1 MGFTFNSLRDIHG
14 NIRTDVPDFTDHVA
28 DFVNSVVKRRLGKLD
43 PFTVTECANSKF
55 VPPVSMLTALIF
67 IKKFASSDPPPQLA
81 DEITAVDLFVIA
93 LTTAS
98 KYLHDVGTED
108 GLDNAGWAELFNM
121 DVKDLNKLE
130 IKFLCALNW
139 KCFVEKIDYNDL
151 QAAFN
156 SVARCKRPWVAS
168 VFSRSRLWRSLR
180 GISRSRYRSR
190 ASFRILAL
198 LSAAYLTA
206 CVNQSHHLLEPSR
219 SFSTLDA
226 FEETSNSQP
235 FSVFR
240 DEVTFATNRS
250 DSCGNLTFQNCLD
263 FDWNCF
269 LLRRTE
275 VLSTVLPERISHFP
289 TTNYPQSILVSCGG

>member
-1 MGFTFNSLRDIHG
+1 MGFVFNSLCDVHG
-14 NIRTDVPDFTDHVA
+14 NIRTDVPDFTDHVT

-130 IKFLCALNW
+130 IEFLCALNW
-139 KCFVEKIDYNDL
+139 ECFVEKIDYSDL
-151 QAAFN
+151 QVVFN
-156 SVARCKRPWVAS
+156 SVARCKRPWIAS
-168 VFSRSRLWRSLR
+168 VFSRSRLWRSLH
-180 GISRSRYRSR
+180 GISHSRSRSR
-190 ASFRILAL
+190 TSFRLLAL

-206 CVNQSHHLLEPSR
+206 CVNQSNHMLKPLR
-219 SFSTLDA
+219 SFNTLDA
-226 FEETSNSQP
+226 FEQTANSQL
-235 FSVFR
+235 FSVVR
-240 DEVTFATNRS
+240 GEVTSANNRS
-250 DSCGNLTFQNCLD
+250 DSWGNLTSQNGFD
-263 FDWNCF
+263 FHWNCF
-269 LLRRTE
+269 HLKRTE
-275 VLSTVLPERISHFP
+275 VPSTILSEHIPHFP
-289 TTNYPQSILVSCGG
+289 TTNYPPNILVSCGG

>member
-1 MGFTFNSLRDIHG
+1 MGFIFNSLRVEHG
-14 NIRTDVPDFTDHVA
+14 TMRTDIPDFTDHVT

-43 PFTVTECANSKF
+43 PFTVTECTNSKF

-67 IKKFASSDPPPQLA
+67 IKKFASSDPPPELA
-81 DEITAVDLFVIA
+81 DEITAVDLFAIA

-139 KCFVEKIDYNDL
+139 KCFVKKIDYSDL
-151 QAAFN
+151 QAVFN
-156 SVARCKRPWVAS
+156 SVARYKRPWVAS
-168 VFSRSRLWRSLR
+168 VFSRSRLWKSLR
-180 GISRSRYRSR
+180 GISCSRSRPR
-190 ASFRILAL
+190 ASFRLLAL

-206 CVNQSHHLLEPSR
+206 CANQSHHLLER
-219 SFSTLDA
+219 SLSTLNT
-226 FEETSNSQP
+226 FEETTNSQL

-240 DEVTFATNRS
+240 GEFTFANNCS
-250 DSCGNLTFQNCLD
+250 DSCGNLTSQNCFD

-269 LLRRTE
+269 LLKRTE
-275 VLSTVLPERISHFP
+275 VPSTILPERISHFP
-289 TTNYPQSILVSCGG
+289 TTNYPPSIIVSCGG